1 MLIGLCVCV
10 SVCLSVSLSVCLSVR
25 PLQVT
30 FLHVSSSNFHHR
42 FGAKLL
48 DRQWLFGDIAR
59 QMTSKTSTTPK
70 TRISNT
76 SVKRQNDVESDIFVF
91 FYVQFP
97 FQKYVVCVVCRIKD
111 LDLMTRS
118 VVRKRRGE
126 TWFVRIRVTSVA
138 YYFQQL
144 LHSYRLQTYA
154 VEIWSRF

>member
-70 TRISNT
+70 TRISNN
-76 SVKRQNDVESDIFVF
+76 SVKRQNNVNLIFLYF
-91 FYVQFP
+91 STFNSLSNSMSHMTNG
-97 FQKYVVCVVCRIKD
+97 
-111 LDLMTRS
+111 LDFMTRS
-118 VVRKRRGE
+118 VVRKLRGE
-126 TWFVRIRVTSVA
+126 TSFVRIRVTSVA
-138 YYFQQL
+138 QYFQQL

-154 VEIWSRF
+154 VEIWSHF